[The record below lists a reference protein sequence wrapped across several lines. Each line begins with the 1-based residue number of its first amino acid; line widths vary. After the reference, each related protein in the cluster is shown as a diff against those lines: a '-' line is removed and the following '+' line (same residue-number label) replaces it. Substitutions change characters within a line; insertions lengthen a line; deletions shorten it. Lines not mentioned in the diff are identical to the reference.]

1 VTFKPWHLISKI
13 VGFISAV
20 ILAFNRGK
28 KAKEQENINNNYKEV
43 IKGAKRKK
51 KRNLDSDTTVRER
64 LLKNARDRK

>member
-1 VTFKPWHLISKI
+1 MTFNPWHLISKI

-28 KAKEQENINNNYKEV
+28 KSERQENINNNYKEV

-51 KRNLDSDTTVRER
+51 NRNLDSDTTVRER

>member
-1 VTFKPWHLISKI
+1 M
-13 VGFISAV
+13 GFISAV

>member
-1 VTFKPWHLISKI
+1 MTFNPWHLISKI

>member
-1 VTFKPWHLISKI
+1 

-28 KAKEQENINNNYKEV
+28 IAKEQENINNNYKEV